1 VARFAQSD
9 RNPVAASG
17 AGPEFRVSSGRDYYT
32 SNVVGRVLASSGST
46 QVLHNYESVPGAVPI
61 PATLSHELGRIISE
75 QQQNITYRLFQ
86 ISRSKTVRSTCLT
99 LSKLE
104 RSRTYAI
111 TKISN

>member
-17 AGPEFRVSSGRDYYT
+17 AGPEFRVSSGRGYYT

-46 QVLHNYESVPGAVPI
+46 QVLHNESVPGAVPI
-61 PATLSHELGRIISE
+61 PATLSLELGRIISE